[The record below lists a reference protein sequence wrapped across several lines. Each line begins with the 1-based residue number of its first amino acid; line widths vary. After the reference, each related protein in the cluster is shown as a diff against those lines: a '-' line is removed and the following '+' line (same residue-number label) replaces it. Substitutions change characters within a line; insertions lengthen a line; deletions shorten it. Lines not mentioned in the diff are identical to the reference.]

1 MDREVPMVMPLFGLG
16 GLRSPAVMALWCA
29 ATFAQSQTHPP
40 TDPTAPSLHA
50 PARSERADPL
60 DVQARVPAAAYVSS
74 LAGFRRLGDDQRI
87 DWRQANEVVN
97 RIGGWRAYA
106 REASQ
111 PEPAPSSPPPSPPPS
126 GAHPHGGPT
135 R

>member
-1 MDREVPMVMPLFGLG
+1 MLMPLLGLG
-16 GLRSPAVMALWCA
+16 GLRCPAVMALLCA
-29 ATFAQSQTHPP
+29 ATVAQSQTHPP
-40 TDPTAPSLHA
+40 ARPTAPSLHA

-60 DVQARVPAAAYVSS
+60 DAQARVPDVAYVSS
-74 LAGFRRLGDDQRI
+74 LASFRRLGDDPRT

-111 PEPAPSSPPPSPPPS
+111 PEPAPPSPPPA